1 MEIDPLT
8 FVRIF
13 EGTALIVGLTITYFA
28 LKAHQR
34 SRQVSMLIIA
44 ISFLLLT
51 IAGIAEGILFE
62 VLKYDILLAQA
73 VRSAIAL
80 AGLLGILY
88 ATLNIK

>member
-8 FVRIF
+8 LVRIF

-28 LKAHQR
+28 LMAHRR
-34 SRQVSMLIIA
+34 SKQVSMLIIA

-51 IAGIAEGILFE
+51 TAGIAEGVLFE